1 MPRFAKLV
9 NEGCRVFSEIL
20 TTDERRLKFRRALL
34 ELLWNNRDEQADLHE
49 WLTTLRNDLIEEFA
63 EGCRAVNDELEML
76 QTFMG
81 RISDTGDLPDMTLSQ
96 FSGFG
101 AGRDRINLSTLHS
114 AKGREFAAVV
124 LFSMDKGRIP
134 WNNVGPQQIRE
145 SRRLFYVGF
154 TRAKHEV
161 HLMYSQNSPSPFVTE
176 VKNRLAE

>member
-1 MPRFAKLV
+1 MRWLEDCAVWCCGGWRNGTPRFAKLV

-81 RISDTGDLPDMTLSQ
+81 RISDTGRSSGHDLVAILGIRGWTGPDQ
-96 FSGFG
+96 PF
-101 AGRDRINLSTLHS
+101 D
-114 AKGREFAAVV
+114 AA
-124 LFSMDKGRIP
+124 
-134 WNNVGPQQIRE
+134 
-145 SRRLFYVGF
+145 
-154 TRAKHEV
+154 
-161 HLMYSQNSPSPFVTE
+161 
-176 VKNRLAE
+176 